1 LLPYQNRPYDG
12 AASDVYACGILLY
25 KWLTNHHPFIRDRT
39 DDTDEVIENR
49 ILKGEI
55 EFRMTREPGSAGELI
70 WKMLRGD
77 PLRRYTVSFLRKSTN
92 DNESEQ
98 GGRL

>member
-1 LLPYQNRPYDG
+1 
-12 AASDVYACGILLY
+12 
-25 KWLTNHHPFIRDRT
+25 
-39 DDTDEVIENR
+39 VIENR

-77 PLRRYTVSFLRKSTN
+77 PLRRYTVSLLMEINKW
-92 DNESEQ
+92 
-98 GGRL
+98 